1 MMRLL
6 LVRHGQTEENN
17 QGRIQGQ
24 LDVPLNDQGREQA
37 GLLRDRLAQMNIT
50 GAYASPLAR
59 ARETAEIVLEPHGVE
74 PTLDPRLME
83 FSYGVWQGMTWAE
96 VQTRYPL
103 AFAEW
108 AVDRERAPEGAET
121 VHQVKSR
128 VHQLQGEIRSTHR
141 DGTVLVVTH
150 GGPLRLMLCCAFG
163 IPVERAFDMA
173 IDNTA
178 ISELSFAGP
187 RVILRRHNDTGHLG

>member
-17 QGRIQGQ
+17 EGRIQGQ
-24 LDVPLNDQGREQA
+24 QDVHLNEAGRQQTHM
-37 GLLRDRLAQMNIT
+37 LRERLAGERIAA
-50 GAYASPLAR
+50 AYTSPLSR
-59 ARETAEIVLEPHGVE
+59 ARETAEILLEPHEVE
-74 PTLDPRLME
+74 LCQEPRLME
-83 FSYGVWQGMTWAE
+83 FSYGVWEGMTWAE
-96 VQTRYPL
+96 VQKKYPL

-108 AVDRERAPEGAET
+108 SVDRERAPEGAET

-128 VHQLQGEIRSTHR
+128 AHQLMGEIRSEHR
-141 DGTVLVVTH
+141 EGTVLVVTH
-150 GGPLRLMLCCAFG
+150 GGPLRLMICCVFG
-163 IPVERAFDMA
+163 IPVDRAFDMA

-178 ISELSFAGP
+178 ISELSFAGK

>member
-24 LDVPLNDQGREQA
+24 QDVTLNDAGRHQA
-37 GLLRDRLAQMNIT
+37 SMLRDRLAKVRIA
-50 GAYASPLAR
+50 GAYTSPLAR
-59 ARETAEIVLEPHGVE
+59 AQETAEILLEPHDAE
-74 PTLDPRLME
+74 LRQDPRLKE
-83 FSYGVWQGMTWAE
+83 FSYGVWEGMTWAE
-96 VQTRYPL
+96 VRNKYPL

-108 AVDRERAPEGAET
+108 SVDRERAPEGAET
-121 VHQVKSR
+121 LHQVKSR
-128 VHQLQGEIRSTHR
+128 AHQLMGEIRSEHR
-141 DGTVLVVTH
+141 EGTVLVVTH